1 MEDTPGKK
9 FYEKHLGYF
18 YAKDVDGLVEN
29 DYNEDAVLISF
40 DFTVQGHEALKEIF
54 RGYIDMIGDM
64 KVKSTDNFTET
75 EDIIF
80 LEATLETSKL
90 GERKVYDV
98 FMMRDGKISYHITG
112 VR

>member
-1 MEDTPGKK
+1 METTPGRK
-9 FYEKHLGYF
+9 FYDRHLNYF

-40 DFTVQGHEALKEIF
+40 DFTVRGHEALKEIF
-54 RGYIDMIGDM
+54 RAYLDMIGDM
-64 KVKSTDNFTET
+64 EVKSTDNFTET
-75 EDIIF
+75 EDTIF
-80 LEATLETSKL
+80 LEATLETEKL

-98 FMMRDGKISYHITG
+98 FILRDGKISYHITG

>member
-1 MEDTPGKK
+1 MGSTPGWK
-9 FYEKHLGYF
+9 FYERHLGYF

-29 DYNEDAVLISF
+29 DYNKDAVLISF
-40 DFTVQGHEALKEIF
+40 DFTVRGHEALKGIF
-54 RGYIDMIGDM
+54 RAYLDMIGDM
-64 KVKSTDNFTET
+64 EVKSTDNFTET
-75 EDIIF
+75 EDTIF

-98 FMMRDGKISYHITG
+98 FVLRDGKISYHFTG